1 MASIDTIEIGQEIDN
16 RLEQH
21 CSYIPCD
28 LFNLELRFRY
38 VSSLNLETTLE
49 TFNQSLMY
57 RRDMLLSEEY
67 GPNMVLSMFASTG
80 ASLQVIQTVIVPDI
94 LSFARE
100 IDSDPVNLGRKI
112 IKLILEVVV
121 KVTDNEVGQE
131 VTGSEIDQEVITD
144 DEIDQ
149 ELTDDEVDHE
159 LTDDE
164 VDQQL
169 IDDEFD
175 QMVTDDE
182 VDQELIDDEVDQ
194 AIDESLSTLNFK
206 PASNSSIQGLK
217 KFKLGDE
224 GRLPFKKRRLLD
236 GLSSK
241 NECMICFDEFSDD
254 DKVASMP
261 CGHVYHD
268 DCIVKWLETSHLCPL
283 CRYQM
288 PS

>member
-57 RRDMLLSEEY
+57 RRGMLLSEEY
-67 GPNMVLSMFASTG
+67 GPNMVLSMFAITG
-80 ASLQVIQTVIVPDI
+80 ASLQFIQTVIVPDI
-94 LSFARE
+94 LSFAQE
-100 IDSDPVNLGRKI
+100 IDSDPL
-112 IKLILEVVV
+112 
-121 KVTDNEVGQE
+121 
-131 VTGSEIDQEVITD
+131 TD

-149 ELTDDEVDHE
+149 ELTDDEVDQL
-159 LTDDE
+159 LT
-164 VDQQL
+164 
-169 IDDEFD
+169 DDEFD

-182 VDQELIDDEVDQ
+182 VDQELIDDE
-194 AIDESLSTLNFK
+194 
-206 PASNSSIQGLK
+206 PASNSSIQALK
-217 KFKLGDE
+217 RFKWGDE

-241 NECMICFDEFSDD
+241 NECMIRFDEFSDD
-254 DKVASMP
+254 DKAASMP

-268 DCIVKWLETSHLCPL
+268 DCIVNWLETSHLCPVPIPDAQL
-283 CRYQM
+283 IRF
-288 PS
+288 